1 MNWEIKKFKEL
12 KVEELYE
19 ILRIRNTVFV
29 IEQQCIYQDVDD
41 KDKNAYHLFAMENG
55 KVVAYLR
62 ILGKGISYRE
72 VSIGRVLTNNNY
84 RGKGLGKELMLKA
97 IHFIEND
104 LKEETIRISAQ
115 EYLLN
120 FYGSL
125 GFKSVSDMYIEDDIP
140 HVEML
145 YKKGH

>member
-1 MNWEIKKFKEL
+1 LNWEIKKFKEL